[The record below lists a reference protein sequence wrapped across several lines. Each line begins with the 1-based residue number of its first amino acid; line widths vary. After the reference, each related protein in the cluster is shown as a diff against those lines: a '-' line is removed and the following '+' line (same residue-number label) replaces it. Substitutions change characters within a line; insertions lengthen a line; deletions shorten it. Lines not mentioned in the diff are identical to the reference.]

1 MSLGKVVNA
10 SDSPLLGELNG
21 PVVFCR
27 ALLKVSPS
35 SKRDQSGKMDQSG
48 TLSLLLDGE
57 ANGNTHFGFLS
68 DVPR

>member
-35 SKRDQSGKMDQSG
+35 SKRDQSG